1 MEELPHASVAV
12 QVRVTE
18 YAPAHAPAVVAS
30 EEVSVN
36 ADPQASEAVAAAKE
50 GVDGQS
56 MVDTAGSDAMTGEV
70 TS

>member
-1 MEELPHASVAV
+1 MI
-12 QVRVTE
+12 
-18 YAPAHAPAVVAS
+18 AS

-56 MVDTAGSDAMTGEV
+56 MVLDAGSDAMTGAV